1 MIQQGA
7 KDEEP
12 VKKSAIA
19 LLAFTALVA
28 GAASPAPKVTVY
40 KLASCG
46 CCAQWV
52 QHLREHGYQVTT
64 EDVADVAPIKQ
75 KYHVPDA
82 VASCHTALVGGY
94 VVEGHVPADVIS
106 KMLRERPK
114 IAGIGVPGMP
124 QGAPGMES
132 PTPQHYDVL
141 SFDTQGHTAV
151 YAKR

>member
-1 MIQQGA
+1 MRTTVRLA
-7 KDEEP
+7 LP
-12 VKKSAIA
+12 FLVLA
-19 LLAFTALVA
+19 LLALVLPPAGTAA
-28 GAASPAPKVTVY
+28 PSPLPKVTVY

-46 CCAQWV
+46 CCSQWV
-52 QHLREHGYQVTT
+52 QHLRDHGFQVTT
-64 EDVADVAPIKQ
+64 EDVADVTPIKQ
-75 KYHVPDA
+75 KYHVPDS

-94 VVEGHVPADVIS
+94 IVEGHVPADVIQ

-141 SFDTQGHTAV
+141 SFDAQGHTAV